1 MKVNIKIYR
10 EEMPVCPHMRQFKWY

>member
-10 EEMPVCPHMRQFKWY
+10 EEMPVCQSIKR

>member
-10 EEMPVCPHMRQFKWY
+10 EEMPVCQSIKL